1 MSSETEDS
9 DRALKPGPRSNLLH
23 PEKKKKRAL
32 ESRQRKGEGKRRVM
46 DTQTE
51 MVEEKH
57 NVTVCTVLHGESQR
71 LLLL

>member
-9 DRALKPGPRSNLLH
+9 DRALKPGPHSNLLH
-23 PEKKKKRAL
+23 PEKKRAP
-32 ESRQRKGEGKRRVM
+32 ERRQRKGEGERRVM

-57 NVTVCTVLHGESQR
+57 NVMVCTVLHGESQR